1 MADDNN
7 GYAAF
12 MAFMNQPVPASD
24 KGGSNANGNANA
36 SASTGAGAAS
46 SAAAQDEY
54 SYEEEQEREAM
65 MKSYHPSMKQWFRE
79 NPHLADKYGQ
89 YPLFWQDLKTW
100 APYREVLKHFLR
112 ETEGGGGSDKSS
124 KAAAESD
131 TATTS
136 SASSSQSQAS
146 NTTSAS
152 TATAQTSDAS
162 ATEDGQPKRRKKSR
176 WGDAAPEET
185 AAEGER
191 RRKKSRW
198 APAPP
203 AANLATLMN
212 PMQGQA
218 LVLRAK
224 LDTINQKLQTV
235 AIDAA
240 RIEKDPNRSPSP
252 PPQYD
257 ANGKRTNTREVRMRA
272 ALERERQDVI
282 AEMVKVNPLYRP
294 PADFLRQ
301 KLSRKIYIPI
311 KEYPG
316 YNFIGLIIGPRGNTQ
331 KRMEKETNCKI
342 AIRGKGSVKEG
353 SKGKKVHSDEN
364 DDLHVLITGE
374 REEDLERAA
383 KEVQSLLVPVDDMKN
398 EHKQKQLRELALIN
412 GTLRDDDFCHLC
424 GEKGH
429 RQWECPNRERS
440 FKPVNVKCAICGDSS
455 HPTRDCTQRGKS
467 AAENAEINK
476 EYEDFMQQLGEK
488 PIISSASKPAT
499 AAAPWLQPS
508 KASTTSQPWLSN
520 AAGAPGMNDVP
531 PPPGT
536 TGAPGASGAPA
547 MGSTPATAF
556 PPPSV
561 AAATGGAPTLGSTPA
576 TAFPPPTAAYGYA
589 AQGTWDQ
596 YGAGYYYAGWDQ
608 SGAAANGAYQYAQ
621 YAAAPSTGADPN
633 AGGADYSG
641 YQYPATQG
649 QPPSY

>member
-1 MADDNN
+1 MADDSN

-12 MAFMNQPVPASD
+12 MAFMNQPVPTAPPAADATD
-24 KGGSNANGNANA
+24 KRDRE
-36 SASTGAGAAS
+36 GAA
-46 SAAAQDEY
+46 AAAHDGY

-79 NPHLADKYGQ
+79 NPHLTDKYGQ

-112 ETEGGGGSDKSS
+112 ETEGGG
-124 KAAAESD
+124 KADD
-131 TATTS
+131 TTGTDASASASASATTS
-136 SASSSQSQAS
+136 SSTSQAASSTSTDAA
-146 NTTSAS
+146 TTS
-152 TATAQTSDAS
+152 QTSDSGAAGTDDS
-162 ATEDGQPKRRKKSR
+162 QPKRRKKSR
-176 WGDAAPEET
+176 WGDAAPEEP
-185 AAEGER
+185 AAEGEK

-198 APAPP
+198 APAAP
-203 AANLATLMN
+203 AANLAGLMN
-212 PMQGQA
+212 PLQGQA

-235 AIDAA
+235 AVDAA

-353 SKGKKVHSDEN
+353 SKGKKMHSDEN

-467 AAENAEINK
+467 ATENAEINK

-488 PIISSASKPAT
+488 PIISSASKPAA

-508 KASTTSQPWLSN
+508 KASTTAQPWLSD
-520 AAGAPGMNDVP
+520 AAGAPGMSDVP

-536 TGAPGASGAPA
+536 TGAPA

-556 PPPSV
+556 PPPGV
-561 AAATGGAPTLGSTPA
+561 AAAPAAPTLGSTPA
-576 TAFPPPTAAYGYA
+576 TAFPPPTAAYAYA
-589 AQGTWDQ
+589 SQGTWDQ
-596 YGAGYYYAGWDQ
+596 YGAGYYYGTWDQ
-608 SGAAANGAYQYAQ
+608 SGAAANGAYQYAH
-621 YAAAPSTGADPN
+621 YGAAPSTATDPN
-633 AGGADYSG
+633 TAGADYSG
-641 YQYPATQG
+641 YQYPTTQG
-649 QPPSY
+649 QPPY